1 MRVLICGD
9 RNWADKELIKAVIKA
24 LKPKPQ
30 IVICGGAR
38 GADTLA
44 KEAALELGLKVQEFT
59 ADWEKYGKA
68 AGCIRNQQMLREG
81 RPTLVIAFH
90 DNIKASKGTAHMLY
104 ISRYNKI
111 RTQLYTTK
119 GPVND

>member
-9 RNWADKELIKAVIKA
+9 RNWTDKELIRSVLKS

-59 ADWEKYGKA
+59 ADWEKYGKV
-68 AGCIRNQQMLREG
+68 AGVICNKQMLQEG
-81 RPTLVIAFH
+81 LPTLVIAFH
-90 DNIKASKGTAHMLY
+90 NNISESKGTAHMLF
-104 ISRYNKI
+104 ISKYYKI
-111 RTQLYTTK
+111 RTRLYTTK
-119 GPVND
+119 GRVT